1 MARIQI
7 NLELDSNQDAELLS
21 KLTLAL
27 SGRTQSEKH
36 QQLDETGKK
45 DFMLMKDATIES
57 RTAFLPENAETKKSE
72 PENFR
77 DVSDYSEEEL
87 KAIPNDELKFIATN
101 LGIDWASAE
110 GKNTNAKLAKLIL
123 KHYDYGKPAESEDI
137 KEDNSDEEAYEA
149 NRSASGENTK
159 EDSKKATS
167 NDVTIDELKVELGA
181 KVEANR
187 DAIVEK
193 LNELGATKLTNL
205 DESHYS
211 EFMDFLKAL

>member
-45 DFMLMKDATIES
+45 DFMLMKDAMIEPH
-57 RTAFLPENAETKKSE
+57 TAFLPENAETKKSE

-87 KAIPNDELKFIATN
+87 KAIPNDDLKSIATK

-123 KHYDYGKPAESEDI
+123 KHYDYDKSAESENDTDYPEKDI
-137 KEDNSDEEAYEA
+137 KEDPKKPAPSDITLD
-149 NRSASGENTK
+149 G
-159 EDSKKATS
+159 
-167 NDVTIDELKVELGA
+167 LKVELGA

>member
-1 MARIQI
+1 MAKIQI

-27 SGRTQSEKH
+27 SGRTQSEDH

-45 DFMLMKDATIES
+45 DFMPLIAPIKNE
-57 RTAFLPENAETKKSE
+57 PKVETKGSE

-87 KAIPNDELKFIATN
+87 KAIPNDELKSIATN
-101 LGIDWASAE
+101 LSIDWASAE
-110 GKNTNAKLAKLIL
+110 GKNTNAKIAKLIR
-123 KHYDYGKPAESEDI
+123 KHFDKTVEEDI
-137 KEDNSDEEAYEA
+137 KEDNSDEESYEA

-159 EDSKKATS
+159 EQPEKTTP

-181 KVEANR
+181 KVDANR

-193 LNELGATKLTNL
+193 LNGLGATKLTNL

-211 EFMDFLKAL
+211 EFMDFLRSL

>member
-1 MARIQI
+1 MAKIQI

-21 KLTLAL
+21 KLTVAL
-27 SGRTQSEKH
+27 GGNTYESPVADDVTKV
-36 QQLDETGKK
+36 
-45 DFMLMKDATIES
+45 ATEEFKIEP
-57 RTAFLPENAETKKSE
+57 RTALLPENMEVKKQES
-72 PENFR
+72 ENFR

-87 KAIPNDELKFIATN
+87 KSIPNDELKFIATN

-123 KHYDYGKPAESEDI
+123 KHYDYGKSAESENI
-137 KEDNSDEEAYEA
+137 KEDNSDEEAYEV
-149 NRSASGENTK
+149 NRSASGGNTK